1 MLVVG
6 SWIVASLIFRVW
18 ITEVA
23 NFKTPVGSLAG
34 LLVLR
39 GYRFVSS
46 IVFLVG
52 VQLDELLWKET
63 GGRARGVVGL
73 VRGR

>member
-1 MLVVG
+1 
-6 SWIVASLIFRVW
+6 
-18 ITEVA
+18 
-23 NFKTPVGSLAG
+23 
-34 LLVLR
+34 VLR